1 MGKAAAAFFLMA
13 LLCLSGAHA
22 QPLSPS
28 ATINLGWGIGGIQG
42 IGPGFGTMAGI
53 GPGGTTVGGTVDLE
67 FDARIGQLNVPARLL
82 PGDGRG
88 NVTTGGLASTEFTPV
103 HAAPGTLLATV
114 ASCRNAIAKAAT
126 RYGAVYVSA
135 ASAGATKRSGRGVT
149 APIETRIVYSRNGG
163 SQARQSLIS
172 CRLNAAGRVVSL
184 S

>member
-67 FDARIGQLNVPARLL
+67 FDAGIGQLNVPARLL
-82 PGDGRG
+82 PGRG
-88 NVTTGGLASTEFTPV
+88 AVTTGAATTDFAPM
-103 HAAPGTLLATV
+103 HAAPGTPLAAV

-135 ASAGATKRSGRGVT
+135 
-149 APIETRIVYSRNGG
+149 
-163 SQARQSLIS
+163 
-172 CRLNAAGRVVSL
+172 
-184 S
+184 